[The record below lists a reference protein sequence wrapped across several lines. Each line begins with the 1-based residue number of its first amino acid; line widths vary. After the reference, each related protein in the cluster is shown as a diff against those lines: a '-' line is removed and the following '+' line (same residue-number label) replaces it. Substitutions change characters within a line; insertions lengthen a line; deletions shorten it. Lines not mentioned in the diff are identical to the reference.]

1 MLVLSPFFIEFKEIV
16 LKEGDTGKIQDCMTG
31 IVFLLL
37 IQLFVIFF
45 SDFNFIYFH
54 VRSAILKKVIIIKSL
69 RVLKFGDSYSSS
81 VTMTTIYYLL

>member
-1 MLVLSPFFIEFKEIV
+1 MLVLSPLFIEFKETV

-45 SDFNFIYFH
+45 Q
-54 VRSAILKKVIIIKSL
+54 ILILYIFMYGL
-69 RVLKFGDSYSSS
+69 QY
-81 VTMTTIYYLL
+81 